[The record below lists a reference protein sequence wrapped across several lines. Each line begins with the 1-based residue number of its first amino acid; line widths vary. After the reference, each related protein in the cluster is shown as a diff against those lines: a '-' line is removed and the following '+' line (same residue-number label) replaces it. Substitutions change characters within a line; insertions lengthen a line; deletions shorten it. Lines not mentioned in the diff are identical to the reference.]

1 MATTGETIWASLI
14 ARQKIRVTPI
24 SEVRNAY
31 LTFSFGPWVHYRTE
45 PVPISELKLHACEF
59 RAPYGIRP
67 GVYIHFRYWRRA
79 GSLRGE
85 EKFRLTWPY
94 RYRQMSH
101 RDISFL
107 CVFQEPRNN
116 LLVQIDGSS
125 LAPYTGKRLLNLIPK
140 RTKRSKGRPS
150 VTPLQLFNLS
160 LIAGVLAPRGSI
172 PRKPFVRKRR
182 GPYQRKPLSPRP
194 NPEVK
199 TSSFTLASESLGVP
213 YFATSESKELFRRE
227 WTGVNTPNFAR
238 KSGRELPDNP
248 YTLSLT
254 RTEWSMGYDLR
265 KKKPG
270 FGTTYTNAWN
280 CSAYPFVA
288 PTMLGSDT
296 DFTMVENKALMKLN
310 ERANLGVQAN
320 MAQNIAQYSQTTN
333 MIANTAKR
341 LVGSITALKRGKF
354 ALAGEY
360 LFESR
365 SGKGLMTSMKGLS
378 RSKSLAS
385 NWLELQY
392 GWKPLLSDVDA
403 SMRILADYLTK
414 ARNFQEVRG
423 SAFVGKETSYPKFG
437 PLATTPHV
445 GHEYDR
451 RLYSVRFGVR
461 YKVDSPTYN
470 LLSQFG
476 FTNPINLAWEILPYS
491 FVVDWFLPI
500 GPYLES
506 MSAPHGLEFIS
517 GFKTRFG
524 RQNTT
529 TDVSFNGTMPGDST
543 ADLQVFMWRDRERVT
558 FVRSKLSA
566 YPTQKFPQF
575 KNPFS
580 TVHAA
585 NAIALLRQAFRKT

>member
-1 MATTGETIWASLI
+1 
-14 ARQKIRVTPI
+14 
-24 SEVRNAY
+24 
-31 LTFSFGPWVHYRTE
+31 
-45 PVPISELKLHACEF
+45 
-59 RAPYGIRP
+59 
-67 GVYIHFRYWRRA
+67 
-79 GSLRGE
+79 
-85 EKFRLTWPY
+85 
-94 RYRQMSH
+94 
-101 RDISFL
+101 
-107 CVFQEPRNN
+107 
-116 LLVQIDGSS
+116 
-125 LAPYTGKRLLNLIPK
+125 
-140 RTKRSKGRPS
+140 
-150 VTPLQLFNLS
+150 
-160 LIAGVLAPRGSI
+160 
-172 PRKPFVRKRR
+172 
-182 GPYQRKPLSPRP
+182 
-194 NPEVK
+194 
-199 TSSFTLASESLGVP
+199 
-213 YFATSESKELFRRE
+213 
-227 WTGVNTPNFAR
+227 
-238 KSGRELPDNP
+238 
-248 YTLSLT
+248 
-254 RTEWSMGYDLR
+254 MGYDLR

-270 FGTTYTNAWN
+270 FGTSYTNAWN

-288 PTMLGSDT
+288 PTMLSSDT
-296 DFTMVENKALMKLN
+296 DFTMVENKALRKLN

-365 SGKGLMTSMKGLS
+365 SGKGPMTSMKGLS
-378 RSKSLAS
+378 RSKSLAN

-403 SMRILADYLTK
+403 SMRILADYLIK
-414 ARNFQEVRG
+414 ARNFQQVRG

-437 PLATTPHV
+437 PVATTPHV

-529 TDVSFNGTMPGDST
+529 TDVSFHGTMPGDST
-543 ADLQVFMWRDRERVT
+543 ADLRVFMERDRERVI